1 MTDQSVPRVPR
12 SERAERVALFRYS
25 LIREPADP
33 ALPPRHR
40 GALVR
45 ALAAREHTGPDGR
58 PVRVARVTLDRW
70 IRAYATGGYAALLP
84 TPPHVVPRT
93 PPDVL
98 DLALAIKAEE
108 PDRTAAQVAE
118 VLRVGYGWAPSPR
131 TLQRHFRREGLPAR
145 GRPAAVAYGRFE
157 ASRVN
162 ELWVGDHLHG
172 PVVAGHKAYLFALLD
187 DHSRAAVGYRWAVAE
202 DTVRMEAALRAAL
215 AARGVPDMLYLD
227 NGAAFV
233 SAQLLRSCAVLGI
246 RLVHSRPGRP
256 QGRGKVERF
265 FRTVREQFL
274 VELGH
279 HSGAA
284 GRPGPAGLAE
294 LNGLFAAWVETVYHA
309 RVHSET
315 GVTPLARLA
324 AADPPRPPT
333 PAELHEAF
341 LWCENRTVTK
351 TATVALHGNS
361 YSVDAALVGRRVQLL
376 FDPFDLS
383 RVHVSYQGR
392 PMGDGVPARI
402 RRHTHPQARPEPARP
417 ARPASGIDYL
427 ALIEAE
433 HAAALARRIDYATF
447 TVGPP
452 ADPDRDPGPTRPRP
466 GEPW

>member
-1 MTDQSVPRVPR
+1 VSPKEPLMTDQSVPRVPR

-33 ALPPRHR
+33 ALPPRRR

-70 IRAYATGGYAALLP
+70 IRAYATGGYAGLLP

-93 PPDVL
+93 PRDVL

-145 GRPAAVAYGRFE
+145 GRPGAVAYGRFE

-187 DHSRAAVGYRWAVAE
+187 DHSRAAVGYRWAAAE

-256 QGRGKVERF
+256 QGRGKVERNPG
-265 FRTVREQFL
+265 FREHRPQRGVKRRFL
-274 VELGH
+274 
-279 HSGAA
+279 
-284 GRPGPAGLAE
+284 R
-294 LNGLFAAWVETVYHA
+294 
-309 RVHSET
+309 
-315 GVTPLARLA
+315 
-324 AADPPRPPT
+324 
-333 PAELHEAF
+333 
-341 LWCENRTVTK
+341 
-351 TATVALHGNS
+351 
-361 YSVDAALVGRRVQLL
+361 SVC
-376 FDPFDLS
+376 LS
-383 RVHVSYQGR
+383 RTSYPWSLR
-392 PMGDGVPARI
+392 
-402 RRHTHPQARPEPARP
+402 
-417 ARPASGIDYL
+417 Y
-427 ALIEAE
+427 
-433 HAAALARRIDYATF
+433 AA
-447 TVGPP
+447 
-452 ADPDRDPGPTRPRP
+452 
-466 GEPW
+466 